1 VSEPKRSENLNRD
14 APARNKRRPGA
25 LWLLFYGRRRRGFPW
40 LLAGILAAAFGF
52 GLVFAVPGG
61 ADFSRGAAA
70 ALFGLVLAGAIV
82 LAIVA
87 VLRPRRRP

>member
-1 VSEPKRSENLNRD
+1 MSEPK
-14 APARNKRRPGA
+14 KRPSA

-40 LLAGILAAAFGF
+40 LLVGVLATIAALAF
-52 GLVFAVPGG
+52 LFAIPGG
-61 ADFSRGAAA
+61 ADASRLVAGG
-70 ALFGLVLAGAIV
+70 LFGLLIVGALV